1 MIEVYIDGAS
11 AGDPGL
17 SGAGIYIKGN
27 GVNYKERI
35 PLGMMNN
42 HEAEFY
48 ALIHAL
54 TLCANEKFS
63 ILSIRTDSQA
73 IEQAIE
79 KRFAKKEP
87 YQSLLENALTLMEQ
101 FEFCFVKWI
110 PAKENAVADK
120 LAREAIHLNDVG
132 GEKSEKSKNS

>member
-1 MIEVYIDGAS
+1 MVEVYIDGAS

-27 GVNYKERI
+27 GVKRMERI
-35 PLGMMNN
+35 PLGTMNN
-42 HEAEFY
+42 HQAEFY

-54 TLCANEKFS
+54 NICANEKFP

-73 IEQAIE
+73 IEQAVE

-87 YQSLLENALTLMEQ
+87 YRSLLENALTLMEQ
-101 FEFCFVKWI
+101 FDFCFVKWI
-110 PAKENAVADK
+110 PAKENAVADQ
-120 LAREAIHLNDVG
+120 LAKEAIHLNDVG
-132 GEKSEKSKNS
+132 GEKSEKPKNS